1 MRIEEFLGV
10 IKAGGRLAGGQSTRA
25 RKNKQTSEAAK
36 KKMQML
42 NLYVC
47 RREQRRRR
55 KTHSGG
61 TGRAKGQSR
70 SSSSRLGATA
80 K

>member
-1 MRIEEFLGV
+1 M
-10 IKAGGRLAGGQSTRA
+10 GGRQMTRA
-25 RKNKQTSEAAK
+25 GKNKQTSEAAK

-47 RREQRRRR
+47 RREQGRRR

-61 TGRAKGQSR
+61 TGRAKGQRRGS
-70 SSSSRLGATA
+70 
-80 K
+80 

>member
-1 MRIEEFLGV
+1 MKRGVLGV
-10 IKAGGRLAGGQSTRA
+10 IKARGRLAGRQTTRA
-25 RKNKQTSEAAK
+25 GKNKQTSEAAK

-47 RREQRRRR
+47 TREQRRRRR

-61 TGRAKGQSR
+61 TGRAKGQSG
-70 SSSSRLGATA
+70 SSSRRLGPTA